1 MSMSRVKNAAMGVI
15 RSGPIPNPGRHVP
28 TERESNPKEIL
39 GIFVNPR
46 EDAGETKKARNGMKK
61 KKARS
66 LKRRTTKKR
75 ASSAT
80 KKRST
85 STRRRKPVAKRAART
100 SNPRR
105 KKRRTAVKRR
115 AVARRATAPKRRKTR
130 RSNPLAPGYMARAAN
145 PRHATKRRKKRS
157 SGGKMTVAKMRNLL
171 RGIARRKNPRPQLTG
186 RSGSARSMSIGGAMG
201 AAELKGRGLL
211 DAARRA
217 EMLSAEIT
225 SLQEELTAAITGG
238 DNQEISM
245 ISSDLAQ
252 KRSQLDS
259 LGSGMGVLDAA
270 ILTDR
275 TGKLK
280 DLREGLIQSAT
291 LRKKEAASRALR
303 AAKRKSGDRKLL
315 EAQAAFIVEHV
326 LTGLTELQGKANMIP
341 ALQKEYHELDPVS
354 NVPLKDVVKIGVAA
368 GKYDAPGIQQILLMM
383 PPESVSLAMQ
393 MLSRNYIPVSEA
405 SAPARAELQIALD
418 RLQALLQGRIEN
430 PRGRRR
436 KGRKGRKGS
445 RRRMKNPRGRRKSS
459 KRRKSRKGRKG
470 SRRRNPGGQAL
481 LNDLV
486 SGSWG
491 TRLGAIAQI
500 GLGATAGYLSVGLSE
515 KGMDLLGLDQK
526 KMAGWLGASV
536 GAVAHT
542 ALGALLP
549 AAALMAVGGWSGP
562 VNKVLWENQVP
573 VLIGIGARVAQ
584 SAVDA
589 FVRGSS
595 APEKFLRASVG
606 LPPTVL
612 AGYGSWSPDMG
623 AYYNFQPVMG
633 SLPVVGY
640 QVAMAGAP
648 KAGYQLSGGVKPGY
662 TVNGYANYAPVMNG
676 YANYAPTMGGRAS
689 NPWGNPF

>member
-1 MSMSRVKNAAMGVI
+1 
-15 RSGPIPNPGRHVP
+15 
-28 TERESNPKEIL
+28 
-39 GIFVNPR
+39 
-46 EDAGETKKARNGMKK
+46 
-61 KKARS
+61 
-66 LKRRTTKKR
+66 
-75 ASSAT
+75 
-80 KKRST
+80 
-85 STRRRKPVAKRAART
+85 
-100 SNPRR
+100 
-105 KKRRTAVKRR
+105 
-115 AVARRATAPKRRKTR
+115 
-130 RSNPLAPGYMARAAN
+130 
-145 PRHATKRRKKRS
+145 
-157 SGGKMTVAKMRNLL
+157 
-171 RGIARRKNPRPQLTG
+171 
-186 RSGSARSMSIGGAMG
+186 
-201 AAELKGRGLL
+201 
-211 DAARRA
+211 
-217 EMLSAEIT
+217 
-225 SLQEELTAAITGG
+225 
-238 DNQEISM
+238 
-245 ISSDLAQ
+245 
-252 KRSQLDS
+252 
-259 LGSGMGVLDAA
+259 
-270 ILTDR
+270 
-275 TGKLK
+275 
-280 DLREGLIQSAT
+280 
-291 LRKKEAASRALR
+291 
-303 AAKRKSGDRKLL
+303 
-315 EAQAAFIVEHV
+315 
-326 LTGLTELQGKANMIP
+326 
-341 ALQKEYHELDPVS
+341 
-354 NVPLKDVVKIGVAA
+354 
-368 GKYDAPGIQQILLMM
+368 
-383 PPESVSLAMQ
+383 
-393 MLSRNYIPVSEA
+393 
-405 SAPARAELQIALD
+405 
-418 RLQALLQGRIEN
+418 
-430 PRGRRR
+430 
-436 KGRKGRKGS
+436 
-445 RRRMKNPRGRRKSS
+445 MKNPRGRRKSS

-515 KGMDLLGLDQK
+515 KGMGLLGLDQK

-633 SLPVVGY
+633 SLPAVGY
-640 QVAMAGAP
+640 QVAVAGAP